1 MKILLYQDQIFQTKV
16 KNRPSGQRYYQKAAF
31 LDDTMTW
38 LQVFLPLKQPSRII
52 KLISP
57 EEWRLSC
64 ISCTVY

>member
-1 MKILLYQDQIFQTKV
+1 MKILRYQDPIFQTKV
-16 KNRPSGQRYYQKAAF
+16 KNRPCGRKYYQKAAF

-38 LQVFLPLKQPSRII
+38 LQVFLPLNQSSRIL

-57 EEWRLSC
+57 EDWHLTC